1 MSLKSSNTSK
11 NWSETL
17 KISSKRSEWPKLK
30 NSESKSDNEAD
41 PIEDLS
47 KKITKLNIE
56 PAKLESDNLSREQI
70 IENRKIRKQKFKDDK
85 KILNYEKKLIEI
97 RAPKDTKIKMVDGN
111 FVAKY
116 LQTVAG
122 DNFPIAKD
130 ETNMSKTMLKKEK
143 FKNRGVIKC
152 SLSDIIQFKSSVSK
166 KDRVPIRRDVHT
178 ENKIV
183 KRGKTR
189 EIPKKNITS
198 MKRNIINLRNE
209 RQKQR
214 IKLTVV
220 TEVTDVTEVPEVPE
234 AGALTQIIDN
244 NLHSR
249 KFRP

>member
-1 MSLKSSNTSK
+1 MSLNSSNTSK

-17 KISSKRSEWPKLK
+17 KISSKKTEWPKLK
-30 NSESKSDNEAD
+30 KSDNEEDAID
-41 PIEDLS
+41 DLS
-47 KKITKLNIE
+47 INITKLNIE
-56 PAKLESDNLSREQI
+56 SPKLEFEDLSREQI
-70 IENRKIRKQKFKDDK
+70 LENRKIRKQKFKDDK
-85 KILNYEKKLIEI
+85 KLLNYEKKLVEI
-97 RAPKDTKIKMVDGN
+97 RAPKDTKIKMVDEN

-122 DNFPIAKD
+122 DNLSIPKD
-130 ETNMSKTMLKKEK
+130 ETKMSKTMLKKEK

-166 KDRVPIRRDVHT
+166 KDRISIKRDVHT

-189 EIPKKNITS
+189 EIPKKSITS

-209 RQKQR
+209 RQN
-214 IKLTVV
+214 KLKLI
-220 TEVTDVTEVPEVPE
+220 EVREVIEVPEVLQDIP
-234 AGALTQIIDN
+234 TQICN
-244 NLHSR
+244 TNLHSR

>member
-1 MSLKSSNTSK
+1 MSLKSSNSSK

-17 KISSKRSEWPKLK
+17 KISSKKKEWPKLTK
-30 NSESKSDNEAD
+30 SENIQIKSENELD
-41 PIEDLS
+41 EIEDIS
-47 KKITKLNIE
+47 NKITKLNIE
-56 PAKLESDNLSREQI
+56 TTKLEYDDLSREQI
-70 IENRKIRKQKFKDDK
+70 LENRKIRKQKFKDEK
-85 KILNYEKKLIEI
+85 KLLDYEKKLVEI
-97 RAPKDTKIKMVDGN
+97 RAPKNTKIKMVDGS
-111 FVAKY
+111 FVEKY
-116 LQTVAG
+116 LQTLAG
-122 DNFPIAKD
+122 DNLSVLKD

-143 FKNRGVIKC
+143 FRNRGVIKC
-152 SLSDIIQFKSSVSK
+152 SLSDIIQFKSSVTK
-166 KDRVPIRRDVHT
+166 KDKVLIKREVHT

-214 IKLTVV
+214 NLTK
-220 TEVTDVTEVPEVPE
+220 EEDSLDSVPEVAENVP
-234 AGALTQIIDN
+234 TQIRNN